1 MSTETLE
8 TIVTIVQP
16 IFVLLL
22 SYVAAQ
28 VAAWIKARVANT
40 RYQVA
45 LNRLTEI
52 VITTVHELEQTT
64 VEGLKEA
71 STDGKLSA
79 EEKADL
85 KRRALNVVLDH
96 IGDLSKLA
104 EDLGVT
110 RDSIVTFIEAKIE
123 AEVHRLRSGGI
134 VL

>member
-1 MSTETLE
+1 MKIESIIQ
-8 TIVTIVQP
+8 IVEP

-28 VAAWIKARVANT
+28 VAAWIKARVSNT

-52 VITTVHELEQTT
+52 VITTVHDLEQTT

-71 STDGKLSA
+71 SEDGKLTDV
-79 EEKADL
+79 EKADI

-96 IGDLSKLA
+96 VGDLSKLA

-110 RDSIVTFIEAKIE
+110 RDSIVSFVEAKIE

>member
-1 MSTETLE
+1 MADRS
-8 TIVTIVQP
+8 
-16 IFVLLL
+16 
-22 SYVAAQ
+22 
-28 VAAWIKARVANT
+28 RNT

-45 LNRLTEI
+45 LQRLTEV

-104 EDLGVT
+104 ADLGVT
-110 RDSIVTFIEAKIE
+110 KGAIVSFVSSKIE
-123 AEVHRLRSGGI
+123 SEVHRLRSGGI

>member
-1 MSTETLE
+1 MSTQTLE
-8 TIVTIVQP
+8 AIVTIVQP

-28 VAAWIKARVANT
+28 VAAWIKARVSNT

-85 KRRALNVVLDH
+85 KRRALNAVLDH
-96 IGDLSKLA
+96 VGDLTKLA
-104 EDLGVT
+104 TDLGVT
-110 RDSIVTFIEAKIE
+110 KEAIVTFVSSKIE